1 MKTLGFI
8 GTGGMGSGMAAN
20 LIKAGYRLV
29 VNDLRREQGGALES
43 QGAQFKDSPKAVAES
58 SELVLSMLPNNDAVR
73 AVGLGKG
80 GLAEATTGAKVWID
94 FSSIDKE
101 TIVGVSGELNKKG
114 WTVVDASAGGVEE
127 VAAAGELALWLSG
140 SKALFDEHQPIFK
153 AMGKSILHVGELGNA
168 KLVKNAMAMLAAVQ
182 HLSFVEICSW
192 LRKGGLDE
200 ATFQAIIKNS
210 QQDSVATRRITEIL
224 VSRKYKPRKSWMP
237 KDVGFGLDMAREMEV
252 PMPFVGLASQMFA
265 IAQATGQDGYEATGI
280 ACNVYDLIN
289 GKYKRANGPSS

>member
-29 VNDLRREQGGALES
+29 VTDLNRAQAKGLEG
-43 QGAQFKDSPKAVAES
+43 QGAEFKESPKAVAEAC
-58 SELVLSMLPNNDAVR
+58 ELVLSMLPNNDAVK

-80 GLAEATTGAKVWID
+80 GLAEATTGSKVWID

-101 TIVGVSGELNKKG
+101 TIVGVSGDLTKKG

-127 VAAAGELALWLSG
+127 VAAAGELALWISG
-140 SKALFDEHQPIFK
+140 SKTLFDEHQPIFK

-168 KLVKNAMAMLAAVQ
+168 KMVKNAMAMLAAVQ
-182 HLSFVEICSW
+182 HLSFAEVCAW
-192 LRKGGLDE
+192 LRKGGLDA
-200 ATFQAIIKNS
+200 ATFQTIVKNS
-210 QQDSVATRRITEIL
+210 QQDSVATRRLMEIL
-224 VSRKYKPRKSWMP
+224 ASRKFKPRKSWMP

-252 PMPFVGLASQMFA
+252 PMPFVGLAQQMFA

-280 ACNVYDLIN
+280 AANVYDVIN
-289 GKYKRANGPSS
+289 GNKPKPG

>member
-29 VNDLRREQGGALES
+29 VSDLRREQARGLEGE
-43 QGAQFKDSPKAVAES
+43 GAQFKESPKAVAES
-58 SELVLSMLPNNDAVR
+58 CELVLSMLPNNDAVR

-80 GLAEATTGAKVWID
+80 GLVEATTGTKVWID

-101 TIVGVSGELNKKG
+101 TIVSVSGELNKNG

-153 AMGKSILHVGELGNA
+153 AMGKSVLHVGELGNA

-182 HLSFVEICSW
+182 HLSFVEIGCW

-200 ATFQAIIKNS
+200 ATFRNIIKNS
-210 QQDSVATRRITEIL
+210 QQDSVASRRIMEIL

-237 KDVGFGLDMAREMEV
+237 KDVGFGLDMARDMGV
-252 PMPFVGLASQMFA
+252 PMPFVGLAYQMFA

-280 ACNVYDLIN
+280 ACNVYDVIN
-289 GKYKRANGPSS
+289 GNKTKLS